1 MSSLTSTSTLR
12 PKDPPDSTLLGF
24 QAPKETRRLS
34 RRRLWAYAIREG
46 FVALLPLT
54 LLGAMA
60 NVLAYLPIQG
70 YNAWMSQSF
79 GPQWADTAALSLNAT
94 MGIMGLA
101 SAMVIAMRLSAL
113 LAEHGS
119 RSEAPQASVAAVA
132 AAGFMLVVLPGQ
144 PKDLSVLGYVHILEG
159 LLVGLAT
166 AELMH
171 WASRWLPRHEGLNAL
186 ESGVPL
192 QQALRLSEQAAIV
205 LGLVYLGHHTLSSV
219 IGPWLLSTVLAPLH
233 QTLQAHLPGAWLMN
247 VLLVL
252 INQLLWLVGI
262 NGGQLFLSMGAAGAT
277 YLADP
282 AVLYAPHAA
291 SPTFVNAFAH
301 LGGAGATWGLIIAC
315 LLNCKDA
322 GLRKLAWFSALPAL
336 LNVNELLLFGIPLVF
351 GRALLVP
358 FVAAPALNCLI
369 AVAAVEWGGMAL
381 SGQAVVW
388 STPMLISGYVLT
400 DSWSGAAVQAVAL
413 CCSVL
418 IYLPYV
424 RRLEAQR
431 QRRNQRT
438 LSAALSFLTNPI
450 QAPPSL
456 LERADNLGDIARAL
470 MEDFRRDLGG
480 PQVTLAY
487 QPQHDATGRVVGVEA
502 LLRWRHVVHGPIP
515 TAAIINIAEECE
527 TIHTIG
533 HWVVNQACADLAQWR
548 RAGWDGFVVSINMS
562 PAQLEN
568 PDWVTVVRKALQSH
582 NLDAPSLDL
591 EITEGRMMSSS
602 QQADDTLAELE
613 ALGLKLSMDDFGMGC
628 TSLLYM
634 QRFRMHSIKLDG
646 RLTRDVLNNPVDQ
659 DIIRAVARLGKS
671 QGVCVVAEFVEHQAQ
686 RDLLQ
691 DLGCDLF
698 QGWLY
703 SPALPAAEM
712 PAYLARVH
720 RPA

>member
-1 MSSLTSTSTLR
+1 M
-12 PKDPPDSTLLGF
+12 
-24 QAPKETRRLS
+24 S

-60 NVLAYLPIQG
+60 NVLAYLPIRG
-70 YNAWMSQSF
+70 YNEWMIQLF
-79 GPQWADTAALSLNAT
+79 GPHWTAAAALTLNAT

-101 SAMVIAMRLSAL
+101 SAMVIAMRLSAM
-113 LAEHGS
+113 LAERGS
-119 RSEAPQASVAAVA
+119 RAEAPQASMAAVA
-132 AAGFMLVVLPGQ
+132 AAGFMVVVLPGQ
-144 PKDLSVLGYVHILEG
+144 TSSLSALGYMHILEG

-205 LGLVYLGHHTLSSV
+205 LGLIYLAHQGLSGWV
-219 IGPWLLSTVLAPLH
+219 GPWLVDTLLAPLH
-233 QTLQAHLPGAWLMN
+233 QHLQADLPGAWLMN
-247 VLLVL
+247 VLLV
-252 INQLLWLVGI
+252 IVNQLLWLVGV
-262 NGGQLFLSMGAAGAT
+262 NGGQLFLSLGASGAA
-277 YLADP
+277 YIADP
-282 AVLYAPHAA
+282 AVLYASHAA
-291 SPTFVNAFAH
+291 SPSFVNAFAH

-315 LLNCKDA
+315 LLSCKDA

-358 FVAAPALNCLI
+358 FIAAPTVNCLI
-369 AVAAVEWGGMAL
+369 AVAAVEWAGLTL
-381 SGQAVVW
+381 SGHTAVW
-388 STPMLISGYVLT
+388 STPMLISGYVMT
-400 DSWSGAAVQAVAL
+400 DSWTGAAVQAVAL
-413 CCSVL
+413 LSSVL
-418 IYLPYV
+418 IYLPYLK
-424 RRLEAQR
+424 RLEAQR

-438 LSAALSFLTNPI
+438 LSAALSFLTTPI
-450 QAPPSL
+450 QAPPNL
-456 LERADNLGDIARAL
+456 LERPDNLGDIARAL

-502 LLRWRHVVHGPIP
+502 LLRWRHAVHGPIP
-515 TAAIINIAEECE
+515 TAAIINIAEECD

-533 HWVVNQACADLAQWR
+533 QWVVHQACADLAQWR
-548 RAGWDGFVVSINMS
+548 RAGWDGFVVGINMS

-568 PDWVTVVRKALQSH
+568 PDWVNVVRKALHSH
-582 NLDAPSLDL
+582 GLDAPSLDL

-602 QQADDTLAELE
+602 QQADATLAELE

-646 RLTRDVLNNPVDQ
+646 RLTRDVMDNPVNQ
-659 DIIRAVARLGKS
+659 DIIRAVSRLGKS
-671 QGVCVVAEFVEHQAQ
+671 QGVCVVAEFVERQDQ

-703 SPALPAAEM
+703 SAALPAAEL
-712 PAYLARVH
+712 PAYLSRVH
-720 RPA
+720 AKL

>member
-1 MSSLTSTSTLR
+1 MPSPTSQALAAAQ
-12 PKDPPDSTLLGF
+12 DPPDSALLDLHM
-24 QAPKETRRLS
+24 ACDAHRTPRY
-34 RRRLWAYAIREG
+34 RLWIRAIREG

-60 NVLAYLPIQG
+60 NVVAYLPIRG
-70 YNAWMSQSF
+70 YNEWMSQWF
-79 GPQWADTAALSLNAT
+79 GPHWGATATLTLTAT

-101 SAMVIAMRLSAL
+101 SAMVIAMRLSAML
-113 LAEHGS
+113 VEQSA
-119 RSEAPQASVAAVA
+119 RPEAPQASVATVA

-144 PKDLSVLGYVHILEG
+144 SASLSALGYVHILEG

-171 WASRWLPRHEGLNAL
+171 WASRWQPRHEGLHAL

-205 LGLVYLGHHTLSSV
+205 LVLIYLAHQALGLLGQWVAQAIVT
-219 IGPWLLSTVLAPLH
+219 PLH
-233 QTLQAHLPGAWLMN
+233 HSLQANLPGAWLMN
-247 VLLVL
+247 LMLVVV
-252 INQLLWLVGI
+252 NQVFWLVGI
-262 NGGQLFLSMGAAGAT
+262 NGGQLLLNLGASGAS
-277 YLADP
+277 YIADP
-282 AVLYAPHAA
+282 AVLYAPQAA

-315 LLNCKDA
+315 LAGCKDA
-322 GLRKLAWFSALPAL
+322 GLRNLAWFSTLPAL

-358 FVAAPALNCLI
+358 FLAAPAVSCLI
-369 AVAAVEWGGMAL
+369 AVAAVEWGGMSLNGTPA
-381 SGQAVVW
+381 AW
-388 STPMLISGYVLT
+388 STPILISGYVMT
-400 DSWSGAAVQAVAL
+400 NSWVGALVQAVAL
-413 CCSVL
+413 GASIL

-424 RRLEAQR
+424 KRLEAQR
-431 QRRNQRT
+431 LRRNQRT
-438 LSAALSFLTNPI
+438 LSAALDYLTTPV
-450 QAPPSL
+450 QAAPNL
-456 LERADNLGDIARAL
+456 LERPDNLGEIARAL

-480 PQVTLAY
+480 PNVSLAY
-487 QPQHDATGRVVGVEA
+487 QPKHDIGGRVVGVEA
-502 LLRWRHVVHGPIP
+502 LLRWRHPLHGPIP
-515 TAAIINIAEECE
+515 TAAIINIAEECDM
-527 TIHTIG
+527 IHQIG

-548 RAGWDGFVVSINMS
+548 KEGWGGFVVGINMS

-568 PDWVTVVRKALQSH
+568 PDWVNVMRKALH
-582 NLDAPSLDL
+582 THGLDAQSLDL

-602 QQADDTLAELE
+602 QQADATLAELE
-613 ALGLKLSMDDFGMGC
+613 SMHLKLSMDDFGMGC

-646 RLTRDVLNNPVDQ
+646 SLTRDVLDNPVNQ

-671 QGVCVVAEFVEHQAQ
+671 QGVCVVAEFIEHQDQ

-703 SPALPAAEM
+703 SPALPAAELQ
-712 PAYLARVH
+712 AYLVRVQA
-720 RPA
+720 PA